1 MSELMNGCLDRENF
15 RWHLLTTVS
24 ALALVAAPF
33 HMTDALASESDHPTV
48 WIELGGQL
56 EHIDGGEERFAPPFV
71 LAPSQPAIETISP
84 LSLQHPARYSFGGEA
99 SVTIAPQNSDWVF
112 SASVRYGRSNAA
124 KHVHEQSNPV
134 GYPWYFLGAF
144 ARTVEPLAAQ
154 FVDTRTQYNETHL
167 VTDFQIGRDVGLGL
181 FGHQSSSTVN
191 AGVRFAQFTS
201 KSQVGIRENPDW
213 HFSPKYITIPSYG
226 LYHAKLPYGQA
237 YHSFAGN
244 FDSSRSFRGVGPS
257 ISWKNST
264 VLIGNEDS
272 AVAVDWGLNGA
283 VLFGRQKAKT
293 HHQTVDQYHAG
304 GAFVTNPAERT
315 TVYSHPATPDHMRSR
330 SVIVPNLGGFAG
342 LSMRYSNAKVSMG
355 YRADIFFGAMD
366 GGIDTGKSYNRD
378 FYGPFATISIGLGG

>member
-1 MSELMNGCLDRENF
+1 MSELMIGCLDREHF

-33 HMTDALASESDHPTV
+33 HTTDALASESDHSTV

-71 LAPSQPAIETISP
+71 SAPSQPAIEKISP

-167 VTDFQIGRDVGLGL
+167 VADFQIGRDVGLGL

-226 LYHAKLPYGQA
+226 LYHSKLPYGQP
-237 YHSFAGN
+237 YHSFAGSFN
-244 FDSSRSFRGVGPS
+244 ASRSFRGIGPS

-264 VLIGNEDS
+264 VLVGNEDGG
-272 AVAVDWGLNGA
+272 VAVDWGLNGA

-304 GAFVTNPAERT
+304 GAFVTHPAERT
-315 TVYSHPATPDHMRSR
+315 TVYSHPATPDHTRSR
-330 SVIVPNLGGFAG
+330 SVVVPNLGGFAG
-342 LSMRYSNAKVSMG
+342 LSMRYANAKVSMG

-366 GGIDTGKSYNRD
+366 GGIDTGRSYNRN